1 MRLALS
7 IESWC
12 SYYIVLYTF
21 LVKNRLERDNKLVK
35 QVSGNALRL

>member
-12 SYYIVLYTF
+12 SYYSALYTF